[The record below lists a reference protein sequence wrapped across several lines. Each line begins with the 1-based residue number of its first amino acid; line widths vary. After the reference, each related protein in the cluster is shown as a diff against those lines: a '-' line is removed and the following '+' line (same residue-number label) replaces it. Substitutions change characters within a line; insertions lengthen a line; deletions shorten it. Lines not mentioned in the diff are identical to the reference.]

1 VISRIRLPVFG
12 LLAALA
18 VLAAGCGG
26 GGANKGGAST
36 SPGATMVTAH
46 ALAYVSVESDL
57 GSSQWKQV
65 DELSHQFPG
74 RDKAIAQ
81 IKKSLSDQNVDYT
94 ADIQPAL
101 GSEVDFAVVNG
112 ATPKNISFA
121 ALTKPEDPLRFK
133 ALVAKMNRKRSGSE
147 AVYRDIGNGWYALS
161 RTQQMIDRVVET
173 DKSNSLAHDPTYTQ
187 SLGKLPPEAL
197 AKAYVN
203 GPEFAR
209 LIKQAV
215 ERSNTQLDLSA
226 LGGLDKL
233 DYISASLSAESDGV
247 RLRGAVSGSGSAT
260 LGSGEYTSKLMDGVP
275 GDALAFLTFQ
285 GGGLADQLQKLENN
299 AQLGPALKQMEA
311 GLGVSLK
318 EILDLFRNEVGFYAR
333 PGTPIPEFTLVL
345 ESSDEQKAMG
355 TIDKLFTRLGA
366 TGMTQPCP
374 TTDQG
379 GVTMKCAQISSLPI
393 RYGASDGKVF
403 LTTGAS
409 AVSEYKASGN
419 KLKDDTDFK
428 DAEAAAGMPDS
439 TGGFIYVNL
448 KDTIPMIETL
458 AGFGGTHVSPE
469 VAANLAPLR
478 SLLAWGGGSGD
489 TRTFDVFLEIK

>member
-1 VISRIRLPVFG
+1 MRAPRPLLLG

-18 VLAAGCGG
+18 VLVAGCGG
-26 GGANKGGAST
+26 AAHKGKASST
-36 SPGATMVTAH
+36 AGATMVTSH
-46 ALAYVSVESDL
+46 ALAYLTVSSDL

-65 DELSHQFPG
+65 DELSQKFPG

-81 IKKSLSDQNVDYT
+81 LKKALSQQNVDYT
-94 ADIQPAL
+94 ADIKPAL

-112 ATPKNISFA
+112 ATPKDVSFA
-121 ALTKPEDPLRFK
+121 ALTKPDDPLRFK
-133 ALVAKMNRKRSGSE
+133 ALVAKMNKDSSGSR
-147 AVYRDIGNGWYALS
+147 AVYRELGNGWFALS
-161 RTQQMIDRVVET
+161 KSQQMIDRVVET
-173 DKSNSLAHDPTYTQ
+173 DESSSLAHDPTFNEG
-187 SLGKLPPEAL
+187 LAKLPSEAL

-203 GPEFAR
+203 GPELAT
-209 LIKQAV
+209 LLEQAIKQ
-215 ERSNTQLDLSA
+215 SNTTFDLSS
-226 LGGLDKL
+226 LGGIDKL
-233 DYISASLSAESDGV
+233 DYISASLSAEPDGV

-285 GGGLADQLQKLENN
+285 GGGLADSLQNLMKNPQI
-299 AQLGPALKQMEA
+299 AAGIKQFEQS
-311 GLGVSLK
+311 LGVSVND
-318 EILDLFRNEVGFYAR
+318 ILDLFRNEVAFYAR
-333 PGTPIPEFTLVL
+333 PGSPIPEFTLVL
-345 ESSDEQKAMG
+345 ESSDEQKAMA

-366 TGMTQPCP
+366 TGLTQPCP

-379 GVTMKCAQISSLPI
+379 GVTMKCVQISSLAVH
-393 RYGASDGKVF
+393 YGASDGKVF
-403 LTTGAS
+403 VTTGPS
-409 AVSEYKASGN
+409 AVSEYKASDN

-428 DAEAAAGMPDS
+428 DAKAAAGLPDS

-458 AGFGGTHVSPE
+458 AGLGGSNVPSD

-478 SLLAWGGGSGD
+478 SLLAWSAGSGD